1 MHQPEPRLPRF
12 TRAERWVHR
21 STTGLVGV
29 LFVTAAALYYPP
41 ISIAV
46 GRRPL
51 VAAVHVTAGLLLPV
65 PTLLGL
71 LSPALR
77 ADLVRLNRMTGA
89 DRAWLRRRDRRT
101 AGLPVG
107 KFNGGQKLAAA
118 FVAGAGLVLFGTG
131 LVLLGPV
138 RLDVP
143 VGWRQ
148 GATLVHDTLAGL
160 LFVLLAGHVWQAYR
174 HPAARTAMRTG
185 EVDGDYARREH
196 PQWAREITLTPR
208 SDRRARPRRRPAA
221 RPGGR

>member
-1 MHQPEPRLPRF
+1 M
-12 TRAERWVHR
+12 HR
-21 STTGLVGV
+21 STAVLVAV
-29 LFVTAAALYYPP
+29 LFVTAAALYYAP
-41 ISIAV
+41 IAIAV

-71 LSPALR
+71 LSPAFR
-77 ADLVRLNRMTGA
+77 SDLVRFNRMTRT
-89 DRAWLRRRDRRT
+89 DRAWLLRRDRRT

-138 RLDVP
+138 RVDVP

-148 GATLVHDTLAGL
+148 GATLVHDTLAA
-160 LFVLLAGHVWQAYR
+160 VLLILVLGHVWQAYR
-174 HPAARTAMRTG
+174 HPGARAAMRTG
-185 EVDGDYARREH
+185 EVDLDYARREH
-196 PQWAREITLTPR
+196 PQWVDEMSR
-208 SDRRARPRRRPAA
+208 
-221 RPGGR
+221 